1 MYCKEAY
8 EDFIIDYAYYQY
20 RQIKEKKPACSRLV
34 RFHLIIIYSCTTLFI
49 LLQHKIESGNS

>member
-20 RQIKEKKPACSRLV
+20 RQIKEKKQLAPDWLG
-34 RFHLIIIYSCTTLFI
+34 FT
-49 LLQHKIESGNS
+49 